1 MLGILASIIDGV
13 LVGLVYGLAAMG
25 LTLIWG
31 VMDVINLTHGAM
43 IVAGMMALYLL
54 ANALGISPYLTLP
67 PILVGGFFVGVA
79 LYWVAIHR
87 MVGRPPLMS
96 LLSTFAVNLILI
108 GIGTAVWGT
117 ALFNVEVSLPGI
129 TVGRYTFPG
138 AHILAAVLAAVIAA
152 LLYLFLHYT
161 RIGKAMRAV
170 ANNREAAELVGIPTT
185 RLLAISVGVGVA
197 LYWIAVHRMVGRP
210 PLMSLLSTF
219 AVNLVLIGIGTGVWG
234 TALFNVAVSLPGV
247 SLGRYTFPGAHI
259 LAAVLAAVI
268 AASLYLFL
276 HRTRLGKAVRAVAN
290 NREAAELVGIPT
302 TRVLAVTVGC
312 GVALAGV
319 SGVLIGTLFPFTVLS
334 GDGYQL
340 KGFVVTVLGGF
351 GNPVGALLGGV
362 ALGLLEGAVT
372 PFVPVSW
379 TLVIEFALFVLVLIA
394 FPGGIFA
401 SRRGAL

>member
-31 VMDVINLTHGAM
+31 VMDVINLTHGTM

-54 ANALGISPYLTLP
+54 ASTLGISPYLTLP
-67 PILVGGFFVGVA
+67 PVLIGGFFVGVA
-79 LYWVAIHR
+79 LYWIAI
-87 MVGRPPLMS
+87 
-96 LLSTFAVNLILI
+96 
-108 GIGTAVWGT
+108 
-117 ALFNVEVSLPGI
+117 
-129 TVGRYTFPG
+129 
-138 AHILAAVLAAVIAA
+138 
-152 LLYLFLHYT
+152 
-161 RIGKAMRAV
+161 
-170 ANNREAAELVGIPTT
+170 
-185 RLLAISVGVGVA
+185 
-197 LYWIAVHRMVGRP
+197 HRMVGRP

-219 AVNLVLIGIGTGVWG
+219 AVNLVLIGVGTAVWG
-234 TALFNVAVSLPGV
+234 TALFNVDVSVPGI
-247 SLGRYTFPGAHI
+247 SIDRYTFPGAHI
-259 LAAVLAAVI
+259 VAAALAAVI
-268 AASLYLFL
+268 AASLYVFL

-290 NREAAELVGIPT
+290 NREAAELVGVPT

-319 SGVLIGTLFPFTVLS
+319 SGMLIGTLFPYTILS

-340 KGFVVTVLGGF
+340 KSFVVTVLGGF

-362 ALGLLEGAVT
+362 AMGLLEGAVT

-379 TLVIEFALFVLVLIA
+379 TLVIEFVLFVLVLIA
-394 FPGGIFA
+394 FPRGIFA